1 MMKQIAILGCCAV
14 LLALLCLDAAA
25 QQRKRVPRFSD
36 YPVKEIYEGKSAPLV
51 LDTEEQRSAITY
63 YQAIADGGVNFAGHY
78 IVVPLTC
85 GPKCS
90 MVEYVDARTGKFVSG
105 EFSNSDWGQVHDAFR
120 DAEFR
125 RGSRLIVFAGVIDDK
140 RPNGWHFYLFN
151 NGKLKRL
158 HTIVTHGDFR
168 KPLSEW
174 MK

>member
-1 MMKQIAILGCCAV
+1 MNRIAILGCCAV
-14 LLALLCLDAAA
+14 LLALPCLDAAA

-36 YPVKEIYEGKSAPLV
+36 CPVEIYQGKSAPLV
-51 LDTEEQRSAITY
+51 LDTEDRRNSVTY
-63 YQAIADGGVNFAGHY
+63 YQAVADGGANFAGHY

-85 GPKCS
+85 GAKCS
-90 MVEYVDARTGKFVSG
+90 TVEYIDAKTGKFFSDQFFNSG
-105 EFSNSDWGQVHDAFR
+105 WSQVHDAFR

-140 RPNGWHFYLFN
+140 HPNGWHFYLFDR
-151 NGKLKRL
+151 GKLKRL
-158 HTIVTHGDFR
+158 HTIVTNGDFR